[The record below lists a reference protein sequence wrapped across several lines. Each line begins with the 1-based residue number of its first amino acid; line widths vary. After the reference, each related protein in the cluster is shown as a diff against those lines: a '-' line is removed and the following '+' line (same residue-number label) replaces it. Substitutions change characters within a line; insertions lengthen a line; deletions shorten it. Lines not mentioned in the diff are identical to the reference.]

1 MAPGLRS
8 NKTKDIS
15 VIGTEV
21 KKEDKTRKVQ
31 ACGTFSVER
40 LTDQERQGEN
50 CARSNN
56 NNNNNYN
63 NIFISY
69 MLHVFVNS
77 TL

>member
-1 MAPGLRS
+1 MALGLRS

-15 VIGTEV
+15 VIGIKV

-50 CARSNN
+50 CARSNDGRN
-56 NNNNNYN
+56 QKVTAPTQRM
-63 NIFISY
+63 IVGTTQTI
-69 MLHVFVNS
+69 
-77 TL
+77 

>member
-40 LTDQERQGEN
+40 LADQERQGEN
-50 CARSNN
+50 CARGNDGRN
-56 NNNNNYN
+56 QKVTAPTQRM
-63 NIFISY
+63 IVGTTHTI
-69 MLHVFVNS
+69 
-77 TL
+77 